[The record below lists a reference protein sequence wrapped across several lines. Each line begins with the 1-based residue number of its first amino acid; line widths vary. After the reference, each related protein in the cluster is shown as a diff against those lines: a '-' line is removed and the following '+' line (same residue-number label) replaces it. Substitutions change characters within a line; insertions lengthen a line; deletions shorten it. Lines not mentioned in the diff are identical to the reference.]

1 MTANEQVLPMVWH
14 LKNQKMSFIM
24 KSNSKQKV
32 EDLTSSHTIGNTPV
46 MGSTG
51 YSLEQF
57 PKNKDIVNL
66 SDEQKFIRQNL
77 KKYVYKD
84 KFTCVKCGKEQPIQE
99 FYVADINT
107 GRRKKSCRDC
117 QMKAADV
124 IEIGK
129 FRFAKKILDKGFRR
143 CSVCK
148 EIKPITDYTKSKTG
162 YRGYSNNCY
171 ECSNKLHGEYLK
183 KQQEEI
189 GLFYIK
195 QYGLRKGIS
204 EFTNEIIEQ
213 LKTEIIENRKPKY
226 FIDGLEFVT
235 VADFARYIEVKYGL
249 PVTMTIKRIYEGKTE
264 EQCKMTESEMRSIA
278 YTKGKIKVTDTVTG
292 EVFWF
297 NNTNDEKLT
306 KMFSRS
312 AITRGIK
319 TGEKTR
325 ITGLSKYKNPCI
337 ITRI

>member
-1 MTANEQVLPMVWH
+1 MTDKSQIEIQQPNDFRPPVLH
-14 LKNQKMSFIM
+14 KCN
-24 KSNSKQKV
+24 
-32 EDLTSSHTIGNTPV
+32 V

-51 YSLEQF
+51 YSVEQF
-57 PKNKDIVNL
+57 PKNKDIANL
-66 SDEQKFIRQNL
+66 SDEQKFIRQNQ

-129 FRFAKKILDKGFRR
+129 LRFSEKILGKGFRR

-148 EIKPITDYTKSKTG
+148 DIKPLEAFKKNKNQYKG
-162 YRGYSNNCY
+162 VSNNCY
-171 ECSNKLHGEYLK
+171 DCSRKLHK
-183 KQQEEI
+183 DFVDRQTEEI
-189 GLFYIK
+189 GVFYIK
-195 QYGLRKGIS
+195 QYGIRKGVVD
-204 EFTNEIIEQ
+204 FTDEVMQQLKQEIIES
-213 LKTEIIENRKPKY
+213 RKPKY

-235 VADFARYIEVKYGL
+235 VADFARYIKKEYGL
-249 PVTMTIKRIYEGKTE
+249 PITTTEKRISEGKN
-264 EQCKMTESEMRSIA
+264 EQDCKLSEREMRSIA
-278 YTKGKIKVTDTVTG
+278 YTQGKIKVTDTVTG
-292 EVFWF
+292 EVFEF
-297 NNTNDEKLT
+297 NNTADEKLN
-306 KMFSRS
+306 KMFSKS
-312 AITRGIK
+312 AITKGIK